1 MINYVTD
8 GGPSH
13 FKNRQNILNLTF
25 HEVDF
30 GVPAVW
36 SFSATSHG
44 KGPVDGLGAALK
56 STATRYLLRH
66 GPTEPFKSPKE
77 FYEFSKQRQVSTGN
91 PIELLYVTSD
101 EIESA
106 GVIQKFWPTWRFDFS
121 ISSLFYIGSRWVFE
135 ERHTR
140 MCSIDWRKKYPE
152 GTYSKKVIV
161 SELECWQGWSEL
173 PLLVQSGSLS
183 HRIWGNS
190 DLYSRNGWKTNSP
203 SSHSSLSGRT

>member
-66 GPTEPFKSPKE
+66 GPTEAFKSPKE

-101 EIESA
+101 EILALHRAKNAQRWLNINGRLHAQRDLVPIFSNCFYSSA
-106 GVIQKFWPTWRFDFS
+106 RYPFIPP
-121 ISSLFYIGSRWVFE
+121 LCA
-135 ERHTR
+135 ERLA
-140 MCSIDWRKKYPE
+140 E
-152 GTYSKKVIV
+152 NQV
-161 SELECWQGWSEL
+161 SAYMGIHEL
-173 PLLVQSGSLS
+173 PELRSLTRISCNCFRKTVCALFFLSRVRTFTVCLV
-183 HRIWGNS
+183 
-190 DLYSRNGWKTNSP
+190 K
-203 SSHSSLSGRT
+203 